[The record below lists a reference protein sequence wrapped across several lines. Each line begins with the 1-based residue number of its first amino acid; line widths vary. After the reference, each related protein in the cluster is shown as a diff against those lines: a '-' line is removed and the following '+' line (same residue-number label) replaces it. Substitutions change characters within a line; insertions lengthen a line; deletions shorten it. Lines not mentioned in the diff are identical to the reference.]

1 MIICRTVLAFTKGMR
16 QTEHLLDRLAREQ
29 DTVVSNLRLVM
40 YYRHN
45 TILKLICM
53 SNKDSVSLPEWSRT
67 LSYLAET
74 NLSINSYDEVDM
86 VLNELIKSS

>member
-1 MIICRTVLAFTKGMR
+1 M
-16 QTEHLLDRLAREQ
+16 DRLAREQ

-53 SNKDSVSLPEWSRT
+53 PNKESVSLPEWSRTQT

-86 VLNELIKSS
+86 VLNELFKSS